1 MIAEAILVVMTS
13 QESFNHLAIHLVT
26 IIIYFV
32 HGELLS
38 KKDRDSQTGQLTFR
52 IYTGYEIGP
61 WIPYKGENI
70 KLEFDEIAIED
81 TSL

>member
-1 MIAEAILVVMTS
+1 MIAEAILVAMTS

-26 IIIYFV
+26 IITCFA

-38 KKDRDSQTGQLTFR
+38 KKDRDSRTGQQTVR

-61 WIPYKGENI
+61 WIPNKGENI

>member
-1 MIAEAILVVMTS
+1 MVMTS

-38 KKDRDSQTGQLTFR
+38 KKDRDSRTGQLTFR
-52 IYTGYEIGP
+52 IYTGYRKIGP
-61 WIPYKGENI
+61 WIPNKGENI

>member
-1 MIAEAILVVMTS
+1 MVMTS

-38 KKDRDSQTGQLTFR
+38 KKDRDSRTRQLTVR
-52 IYTGYEIGP
+52 IYRGYKIGP
-61 WIPYKGENI
+61 WIPIEGENI
-70 KLEFDEIAIED
+70 KLEFDEISIED

>member
-38 KKDRDSQTGQLTFR
+38 KKDRDSRTGQQTVW

-61 WIPYKGENI
+61 WIPNTGENI

>member
-38 KKDRDSQTGQLTFR
+38 KKDRDWRTGQLTIR
-52 IYTGYEIGP
+52 IYTGYEVGP
-61 WIPYKGENI
+61 WIPSKGENI

>member
-13 QESFNHLAIHLVT
+13 QESFNHLVIHLAT

-38 KKDRDSQTGQLTFR
+38 KKDRDSRTGQQTVW

-61 WIPYKGENI
+61 WIPNTGENI